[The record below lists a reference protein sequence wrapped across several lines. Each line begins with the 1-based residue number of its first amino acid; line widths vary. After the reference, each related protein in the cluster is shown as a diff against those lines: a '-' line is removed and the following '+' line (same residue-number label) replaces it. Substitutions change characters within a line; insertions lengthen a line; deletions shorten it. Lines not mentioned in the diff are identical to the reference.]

1 MNIETGLSHLY
12 NVSETYSCWG
22 IRILRL
28 FLFFWIMMYVNTHV
42 LQINFC
48 RSIHRNVITGHIV
61 NCVSIFNR
69 NGQMLFREAISF
81 SLTKGKTVVLYPCYH
96 LILLIIFILATLEG
110 ITMALIMV
118 LICIS
123 LLTNNVEQLLLPFQ
137 TFMCF
142 IWWRV
147 FCSSLVLIF
156 TNWSCCISVEYWRAF
171 YIFQLK
177 FFCQMW
183 DLQILFPN
191 LLLPVTFKNS
201 LSNTISQK
209 FISYFFSP
217 VFCNL

>member
-1 MNIETGLSHLY
+1 
-12 NVSETYSCWG
+12 
-22 IRILRL
+22 
-28 FLFFWIMMYVNTHV
+28 MMYVNTHV

-61 NCVSIFNR
+61 NYVSIFNR

-118 LICIS
+118 LICMS

-142 IWWRV
+142 I
-147 FCSSLVLIF
+147 
-156 TNWSCCISVEYWRAF
+156 
-171 YIFQLK
+171 
-177 FFCQMW
+177 
-183 DLQILFPN
+183 
-191 LLLPVTFKNS
+191 
-201 LSNTISQK
+201 
-209 FISYFFSP
+209 
-217 VFCNL
+217 